1 MLKSHVLKAFMLL
14 TIFGIF
20 LSCSRD
26 QEKNTPT
33 PKAVVLTPKTYSNLY
48 APQSGGQGQPADGE
62 FVKFSFSKNS
72 IVTDDN
78 WDIAFRGTTILVNGG
93 TKVGIQNE
101 PSKTGKGAISIVSG
115 TFDTVKAVPD
125 ASTFKQD
132 GANKYAIPSG
142 SGNGWYNY
150 NSNTNVVTP
159 IPGRVFVVKTYDEKY
174 AKMEIISYYKDAP
187 ANPTIASTPRYYTF
201 KFVYQPDGNNF

>member
-1 MLKSHVLKAFMLL
+1 MYKSNLLKAFMFL
-14 TIFGIF
+14 TILGIF

-26 QEKNTPT
+26 DEKNTPT
-33 PKAVVLTPKTYSNLY
+33 AKTTVLTTKTFSNLY
-48 APQSGGQGQPADGE
+48 APQSGGQGQPTEGD

-72 IVTDDN
+72 VVTDDN

-93 TKVGIQNE
+93 SKIGIQNE
-101 PSKTGKGAISIVSG
+101 PSKTGKAAVSIISN
-115 TFDTVKAVPD
+115 TFDNVKTVPD

-132 GANKYAIPSG
+132 GANTYAIPSG

-159 IPGRVFVVKTYDEKY
+159 IPGRVFVIKTHDEKY

-187 ANPTIASTPRYYTF
+187 ANPTITSTPRYYTF
-201 KFVYQPDGNNF
+201 KFVYQPSGNNF